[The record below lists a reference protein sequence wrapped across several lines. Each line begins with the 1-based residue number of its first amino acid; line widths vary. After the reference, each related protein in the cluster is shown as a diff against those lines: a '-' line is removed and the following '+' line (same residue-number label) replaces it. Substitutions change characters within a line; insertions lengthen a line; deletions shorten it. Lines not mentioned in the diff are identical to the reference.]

1 MSDEPA
7 IPNTHS
13 DPFRKMAETIDHAHY
28 TANAMPFAGAAV
40 IVPPQDGGDP
50 VEVLLLDR
58 KADPAQFWATVLT
71 RVQMRI
77 NEVQEAQS
85 KLAGVANRRY

>member
-7 IPNTHS
+7 VPNAHS

-58 KADPAQFWATVLT
+58 KADPAQFWATILT
-71 RVQMRI
+71 RIQMRI
-77 NEVQEAQS
+77 AEIQDVQNKTGQ
-85 KLAGVANRRY
+85 VRRY